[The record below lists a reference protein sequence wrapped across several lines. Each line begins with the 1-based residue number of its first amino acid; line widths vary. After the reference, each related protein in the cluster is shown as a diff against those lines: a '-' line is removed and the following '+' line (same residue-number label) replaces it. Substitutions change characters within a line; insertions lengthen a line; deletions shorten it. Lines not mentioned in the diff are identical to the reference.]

1 MSVYA
6 YCALEK
12 YNEETKQ
19 WEFVRNF
26 AHFGCGT
33 RDTLYGDLLGI
44 SNYDITLTFNDYLS
58 AKDLSKEVQDLQKD
72 KYNVNFISYLDYE
85 LNTLVDKLQK
95 IRAKIEGKK
104 NFTLEDKDTYQ
115 ALYHIIGEL
124 SYLVLYC
131 AYELEDYKC
140 RFIFY
145 EV

>member
-1 MSVYA
+1 M
-6 YCALEK
+6 
-12 YNEETKQ
+12 
-19 WEFVRNF
+19 
-26 AHFGCGT
+26 
-33 RDTLYGDLLGI
+33 
-44 SNYDITLTFNDYLS
+44 DITLTFNDYLS

-72 KYNVNFISYLDYE
+72 KYNSNFISYSDFE
-85 LNTLVDKLQK
+85 LNTLVDKLQR